1 MKRAA
6 DAISRCLEAKKMT
19 QTQLAASLGEDVRL
33 LNQQLHRRN
42 DMKVE
47 RFIELLEHIGFRLE
61 IVENDGIRKVIK
73 DDLDALVTARQ
84 AEGLFWA
91 EDGEEFKG
99 AVVTAE
105 KAVIQPFESKEECF
119 YWLRSCRINS
129 QNE

>member
-61 IVENDGIRKVIK
+61 IVENDGIRKVRN
-73 DDLDALVTARQ
+73 DDLDALATAGQ
-84 AEGLFWA
+84 AVGLFWA
-91 EDGEEFKG
+91 EAGEEVRG
-99 AVVTAE
+99 AAISAE
-105 KAVIQPFESKEECF
+105 NAVIQTFENKEECF
-119 YWLRSCRINS
+119 FWLRGCRINGKD
-129 QNE
+129 